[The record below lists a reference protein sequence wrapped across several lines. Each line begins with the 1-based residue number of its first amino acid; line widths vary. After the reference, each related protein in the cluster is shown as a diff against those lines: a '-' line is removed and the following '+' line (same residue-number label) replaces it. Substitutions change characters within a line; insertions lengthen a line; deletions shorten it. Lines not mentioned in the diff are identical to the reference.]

1 MIVLF
6 KDSFW
11 LKKLDRYILL
21 YGIIICFINVNKL
34 FIIIILI
41 VIWKKEK
48 LIIYVRLLLN
58 RIGKFL

>member
-21 YGIIICFINVNKL
+21 YGIIICFINVDKL
-34 FIIIILI
+34 LIIIIGI
-41 VIWKKEK
+41 NSNFKK
-48 LIIYVRLLLN
+48 
-58 RIGKFL
+58 GKINYM

>member
-1 MIVLF
+1 MIVLL

-34 FIIIILI
+34 LIIIILI

-48 LIIYVRLLLN
+48 LIICKIIV
-58 RIGKFL
+58 K